1 VSDRNP
7 FERGW
12 LDALVATELDR
23 HDPTAAL
30 ARMPD
35 DVLALGSRSD
45 LAPAMKLLVAR
56 SLRLHK
62 LDPAPPDPGA
72 TFLGEIRRHVA
83 LLLDLAVLSGVPFD
97 RVRRRVEIAAFLAA
111 AAGEVELALDALP
124 PHDGP
129 SHERDVQEALHEA
142 ERALVAR
149 FHPPG
154 DPVLGLPL
162 HPGLLA
168 IFRRRLARVAIGF
181 HRDAYLDP
189 TALARHAGFAAR
201 ETVLLVEALAA
212 LLAAD
217 EQPDERARSVRQRQV
232 SRLALP
238 RTAAR
243 EARTALATPRPAA
256 ELAAAATPAI
266 RPFLV
271 EQLLLAR
278 LRARLSGD
286 GAARWVDAF
295 VAAAGLDAPA
305 VAAAGVE
312 AAAQHGD
319 HQVWFEAL
327 DQGGLDLQSIAAGW
341 EDAADAVVERVSAE
355 VSFNLGAMMT
365 ELRET
370 GELAELLARAASGV
384 KLGAEEKR
392 KVRAQL
398 LDLAKAIPALAI
410 FAAPGGMLLLPLLAK
425 LLPFNVLPGAWD
437 RPAVGAKPALA
448 PASAL
453 PPGPAKPGA
462 REPDHAKPDA
472 GKAGEGTKRDP
483 APVASVA
490 SKDDAAP
497 KPTR

>member
-1 VSDRNP
+1 VSDRIP
-7 FERGW
+7 IERGW
-12 LDALVATELDR
+12 LDALVALELDR
-23 HDPTAAL
+23 HDPAAAL
-30 ARMPD
+30 ARMPE

-56 SLRLHK
+56 SLRLHR
-62 LDPAPPDPGA
+62 LDPGPRDPGA
-72 TFLGEIRRHVA
+72 TFLDEVRRHVT

-111 AAGEVELALDALP
+111 AVGDVEAAIEAVP

-129 SHERDVQEALHEA
+129 PDERDVQEALHQA

-154 DPVLGLPL
+154 DPMLGLPL

-168 IFRRRLARVAIGF
+168 IFRRRLARGAIGF
-181 HRDAYLDP
+181 HRDGRLDAS
-189 TALARHAGFAAR
+189 ALTRHAGYAAR
-201 ETVLLVEALAA
+201 ETVLLVEALAG

-217 EQPDERARSVRQRQV
+217 ERTDERARTVRQRQIA
-232 SRLALP
+232 RLALT

-243 EARTALATPRPAA
+243 EARTALAAPRPPA
-256 ELAAAATPAI
+256 ELAAAATPTV

-278 LRARLSGD
+278 LRARLAGD
-286 GAARWVDAF
+286 GAALWVDAF
-295 VAAAGLDAPA
+295 VGAAGLDAPT

-327 DQGGLDLQSIAAGW
+327 DEGGLDLQSIAAGW

-355 VSFNLGAMMT
+355 VSFNLGAVMT

-370 GELAELLARAASGV
+370 GELAELLARAASGE
-384 KLGAEEKR
+384 KLGAEERR
-392 KVRAQL
+392 KIRAQL
-398 LDLAKAIPALAI
+398 IDLAKAIPALAI

-425 LLPFNVLPGAWD
+425 LLPFSVLPGAWD
-437 RPAVGAKPALA
+437 RPPGKP
-448 PASAL
+448 PSQ
-453 PPGPAKPGA
+453 PG
-462 REPDHAKPDA
+462 
-472 GKAGEGTKRDP
+472 
-483 APVASVA
+483 
-490 SKDDAAP
+490 
-497 KPTR
+497 